1 MTTVPKTLA
10 SLRWI
15 GVTVED
21 RAGTLMIGACGGKL
35 APSVV
40 DWANAN
46 AVELRAVLWAERQG
60 LDLDRL
66 LAVRAMVRA
75 GVIGDG

>member
-1 MTTVPKTLA
+1 MTTVPNTLA

-15 GVTVED
+15 GVTLED
-21 RAGTLMIGACGGKL
+21 RNGTLTIGAIGGKL
-35 APSVV
+35 APAVV

-46 AVELRAVLWAERQG
+46 AAELRAVLWAESQG